1 MGHPFYV
8 IKSFL
13 KDPNQSEEDLQQSKI
28 IKLVLV
34 IKNILKAIK
43 ICKIFKVCLA
53 IFQRFT
59 IKG

>member
-43 ICKIFKVCLA
+43 IFNPLLHNVEKWPNIL
-53 IFQRFT
+53 
-59 IKG
+59 

>member
-1 MGHPFYV
+1 MGHPFYF

-13 KDPNQSEEDLQQSKI
+13 KGPTQSEEDLQQSKI

-43 ICKIFKVCLA
+43 VFNPL
-53 IFQRFT
+53 
-59 IKG
+59 